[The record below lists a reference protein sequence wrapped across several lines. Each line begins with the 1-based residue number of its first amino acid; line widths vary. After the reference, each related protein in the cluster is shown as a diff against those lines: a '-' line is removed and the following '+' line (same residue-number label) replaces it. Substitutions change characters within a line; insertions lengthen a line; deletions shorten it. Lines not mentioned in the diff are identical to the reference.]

1 MKKVNF
7 REIVIEDIRGE
18 KVKADFQKVLGNQ
31 LYMQGAD
38 IKECEL
44 GRKIFFA
51 EGEVELSDEEVKT
64 VSKDTVPYSRKNS
77 FVCPLPAL
85 PSILEAR

>member
-18 KVKADFQKVLGNQ
+18 KVKADFQEVLGNQ

-51 EGEVELSDEEVKT
+51 DGDIDFRAIVFIIVIIVLV
-64 VSKDTVPYSRKNS
+64 
-77 FVCPLPAL
+77 
-85 PSILEAR
+85 

>member
-1 MKKVNF
+1 MKQVNF

-18 KVKADFQKVLGNQ
+18 KVKADFQEVLGNQ

-51 EGEVELSDEEVKT
+51 EGEVELSDEEIKT
-64 VSKDTVPYSRKNS
+64 VSNAVQSWRYIAKTAVQKMLDT
-77 FVCPLPAL
+77 
-85 PSILEAR
+85 

>member
-1 MKKVNF
+1 MKKINF
-7 REIVIEDIRGE
+7 REIAIEDIRGE
-18 KVKADFQKVLGNQ
+18 KVNADFQEVLGNQ

-51 EGEVELSDEEVKT
+51 EGDIELSDEDVKT
-64 VSKDTVPYSRKNS
+64 VSNAVQQWRYIAKTAIMK
-77 FVCPLPAL
+77 AL
-85 PSILEAR
+85 E

>member
-1 MKKVNF
+1 MKQVNF

-18 KVKADFQKVLGNQ
+18 KVKADFHEVLGNQ

-51 EGEVELSDEEVKT
+51 EGEVELSDEEIKT
-64 VSKDTVPYSRKNS
+64 VSNAVQQWRYIAKTAIMK
-77 FVCPLPAL
+77 AL
-85 PSILEAR
+85 E

>member
-7 REIVIEDIRGE
+7 CEIIIEDIRGE
-18 KVKADFQKVLGNQ
+18 KVKADFHEVLGNQ

-51 EGEVELSDEEVKT
+51 DGEVELTDEEVKT
-64 VSKDTVPYSRKNS
+64 VINAVQSWRYVAKTAILK
-77 FVCPLPAL
+77 AL
-85 PSILEAR
+85 E

>member
-1 MKKVNF
+1 MKKINF
-7 REIVIEDIRGE
+7 REIAIDDIRGE
-18 KVKADFQKVLGNQ
+18 KVNADFQEVLGNQ

-51 EGEVELSDEEVKT
+51 EGDIELSDEDVKT
-64 VSKDTVPYSRKNS
+64 VSNAVQQWRYIAKTAIMK
-77 FVCPLPAL
+77 AL
-85 PSILEAR
+85 E

>member
-18 KVKADFQKVLGNQ
+18 KIKADFQEVIGNQ

-44 GRKIFFA
+44 GRKIFFT

-64 VSKDTVPYSRKNS
+64 VSNAVQQWRYIAKTAIMK
-77 FVCPLPAL
+77 AL
-85 PSILEAR
+85 E

>member
-7 REIVIEDIRGE
+7 REIIIEDIRGE
-18 KVKADFQKVLGNQ
+18 KVKADLHEVLGNQ

-51 EGEVELSDEEVKT
+51 ECEVELSDEELRT
-64 VSKDTVPYSRKNS
+64 VSNAVQQWRYIAKTAVLK
-77 FVCPLPAL
+77 AL
-85 PSILEAR
+85 DQ

>member
-7 REIVIEDIRGE
+7 REIIIEDIRGE
-18 KVKADFQKVLGNQ
+18 IVKADFQEVLGNQ

-51 EGEVELSDEEVKT
+51 EGEVELSDEDVKT
-64 VSKDTVPYSRKNS
+64 VRNAVQQWRYVAKTAIMK
-77 FVCPLPAL
+77 AL
-85 PSILEAR
+85 E

>member
-7 REIVIEDIRGE
+7 REIALEDIRGE
-18 KVKADFQKVLGNQ
+18 KVKADFHEVLGNQ
-31 LYMQGAD
+31 LYMQGRD

-51 EGEVELSDEEVKT
+51 EGEVELSDEEIKT
-64 VSKDTVPYSRKNS
+64 VSNAVQQWRYIAKTAIMK
-77 FVCPLPAL
+77 AL
-85 PSILEAR
+85 E

>member
-1 MKKVNF
+1 MNKVNF

-18 KVKADFQKVLGNQ
+18 KVKADFHEVLGNQ

-51 EGEVELSDEEVKT
+51 EGEVELSDEEIKT
-64 VSKDTVPYSRKNS
+64 VSNAVQQWRYIAKTAIMK
-77 FVCPLPAL
+77 AL
-85 PSILEAR
+85 E

>member
-7 REIVIEDIRGE
+7 REIVSEDIRGE
-18 KVKADFQKVLGNQ
+18 KVKADFHEVLGNQ

-51 EGEVELSDEEVKT
+51 EGDVELSDEEIKT
-64 VSKDTVPYSRKNS
+64 VSNAVQQWRYIAKTAIMKA
-77 FVCPLPAL
+77 F
-85 PSILEAR
+85 E

>member
-1 MKKVNF
+1 MKQVNF

-18 KVKADFQKVLGNQ
+18 KVKADFQEVLGNQ

-51 EGEVELSDEEVKT
+51 EGDIELSDEEVKT
-64 VSKDTVPYSRKNS
+64 VINAVQSWRYVAKTAIINAIEK
-77 FVCPLPAL
+77 
-85 PSILEAR
+85 

>member
-1 MKKVNF
+1 MKQVNF
-7 REIVIEDIRGE
+7 RDIVIEDIRGE
-18 KVKADFQKVLGNQ
+18 KVKADFHEVLGNQ

-51 EGEVELSDEEVKT
+51 EGDVELSDEEIKT
-64 VSKDTVPYSRKNS
+64 VSNAVQQWRYIAKTAIMK
-77 FVCPLPAL
+77 AL
-85 PSILEAR
+85 E

>member
-18 KVKADFQKVLGNQ
+18 KVKADFQGVLGNQ

-51 EGEVELSDEEVKT
+51 EGEVELSDEEIKT
-64 VSKDTVPYSRKNS
+64 VSNAVQSWRYIAKTAVQKMLDT
-77 FVCPLPAL
+77 
-85 PSILEAR
+85 

>member
-7 REIVIEDIRGE
+7 RDIVIEDIRGE
-18 KVKADFQKVLGNQ
+18 EVKADFHEVLGNQ

-51 EGEVELSDEEVKT
+51 EGDVELSDEDVKT
-64 VSKDTVPYSRKNS
+64 VSNAVQQWRYIAKTAIMK
-77 FVCPLPAL
+77 AL
-85 PSILEAR
+85 E